1 MIKVEVMNSFDTVEG
16 QDWLKS
22 LLHERV
28 VKVTF
33 TKKDGSD
40 RVLSCTLNETMI
52 PQKVTESQAIEGKP
66 ERAKS
71 TESLAVYDV
80 ENQGWRS
87 FRWDSIKSVDFI
99 LA

>member
-1 MIKVEVMNSFDTVEG
+1 MNAFDTPEG
-16 QDWLKS
+16 KDWLKG

-40 RVLSCTLNETMI
+40 RVLTCTLNSGLI
-52 PQKVTESQAIEGKP
+52 PQKVTESEAVEGKP
-66 ERAKS
+66 ERVKS
-71 TESLAVYDV
+71 VESLAVYDV

-87 FRWDSIKSVDFI
+87 FRWDSIKSVDFV

>member
-1 MIKVEVMNSFDTVEG
+1 MNSFDTVEG
-16 QDWLKS
+16 KDWLKS
-22 LLHERV
+22 LLLERV

-33 TKKDGSD
+33 TKKDGSE
-40 RVLSCTLNETMI
+40 RVLTCTLNSALI
-52 PQKVTESQAIEGKP
+52 PQKVTESEVVEGKP

-80 ENQGWRS
+80 ELDGWRS
-87 FRWDSIKSVDFI
+87 FRWDSIRLVDFV

>member
-1 MIKVEVMNSFDTVEG
+1 MNSFDTVEG

-33 TKKDGSD
+33 TKKDGTE
-40 RVLSCTLNETMI
+40 RVLTCTLNSGLI
-52 PQKVTESQAIEGKP
+52 PQKVTESEVVEGKP
-66 ERAKS
+66 ERVKP
-71 TESLAVYDV
+71 TDSLAVYDV
-80 ENQGWRS
+80 ESNGWRS
-87 FRWDSIKSVDFI
+87 FRWDSVRLVDFV